1 MRVRRRKKLK
11 HLSRSRVLPFI
22 RSGVRRSADRSV
34 ARVIGHANKSF
45 VELPRFPYSP
55 PTLSALPAL
64 FPVLPNRGEM
74 AIKQPR
80 TRVMSGGALS
90 RPALAPTADL
100 ARLRYVRS
108 DVMVCVRRNQR
119 RQVLAALGKLGGGH
133 KKPRYTS
140 DSYIIC

>member
-55 PTLSALPAL
+55 SVLPSLAP
-64 FPVLPNRGEM
+64 FSVLPNRGEM
-74 AIKQPR
+74 AVKQPR

-119 RQVLAALGKLGGGH
+119 RQVLAALGKLGGSH